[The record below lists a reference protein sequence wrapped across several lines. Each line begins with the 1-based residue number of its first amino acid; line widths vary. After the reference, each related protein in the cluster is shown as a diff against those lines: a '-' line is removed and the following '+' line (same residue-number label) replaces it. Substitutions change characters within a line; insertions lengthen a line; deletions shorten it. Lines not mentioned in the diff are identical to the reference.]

1 MAEIDLSFIPTDDLM
16 QELKNRFKAFTG
28 IGVKTH
34 PYEDDSNIY
43 DYIFKGEIYEQ
54 IGLAVILE
62 EFLSNAFFD
71 TNREPFEDED
81 L

>member
-1 MAEIDLSFIPTDDLM
+1 MAETDLSFVPTNDLVL
-16 QELKNRFKAFTG
+16 ELKTRFKAFTG

-62 EFLSNAFFD
+62 EFLSTAFFE
-71 TNREPFEDED
+71 TRREPFEDED